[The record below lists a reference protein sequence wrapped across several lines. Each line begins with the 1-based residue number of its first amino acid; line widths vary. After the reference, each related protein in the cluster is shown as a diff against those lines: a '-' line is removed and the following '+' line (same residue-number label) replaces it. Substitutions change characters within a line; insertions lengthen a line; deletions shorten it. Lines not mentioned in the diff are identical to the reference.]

1 MTLKELIMQVSFDEL
16 LPCLKEQEA
25 ENDKD
30 LYCFREAYDRLRNM
44 EPEPDYQ
51 GTVHIKWSGDEDDE
65 DRWISVSNLHDAS
78 WAQCLSKEIAV
89 AEDVHLR
96 LEELAMHCL
105 WEITFYG
112 FSPEEQGKT
121 FGRMF
126 DREKPKNRYEM
137 ALDRLEESI
146 WKHQNPR
153 RLRSRGPHGI
163 RLIELEFPL
172 RWGDNRM
179 NRSKRKRKYR
189 QERRREYL
197 KRMSRRLELVESLAI
212 PESSFN
218 RSDVEFMLTI
228 DYGREWNYYAVTHG
242 HEGRLAYIAESMAKY
257 QKLDLDM
264 YNHAIVC
271 VHYPSLY
278 PLETAE
284 IREFEDFMRSHLK
297 YKEIRLGT
305 IVIPDDNREV
315 EVQLLLSKLK
325 A

>member
-16 LPCLKEQEA
+16 LPCLKEREA

-30 LYCFREAYDRLRNM
+30 FYLFREAYDRLRNM
-44 EPEPDYQ
+44 EPDLGYK
-51 GTVHIKWSGDEDDE
+51 GTVRVEWCGDEE
-65 DRWISVSNLHDAS
+65 DRWISVSNMHDAD
-78 WAQCLSKEIAV
+78 WEQCLSKEIAV

-96 LEELAMHCL
+96 LEELAMYCL

-112 FSPEEQGKT
+112 FSPEEQSKT
-121 FGRMF
+121 FDRMLGRV
-126 DREKPKNRYEM
+126 KPQNRYEI

-163 RLIELEFPL
+163 RLIALEFPL
-172 RWGDNRM
+172 KWGDNRM
-179 NRSKRKRKYR
+179 NRSKRKREYR

-218 RSDVEFMLTI
+218 RSDVEFMLTV
-228 DYGREWNYYAVTHG
+228 DYGREWNFHAVTHG

-284 IREFEDFMRSHLK
+284 IREFEDFIRSHLK

-305 IVIPDDNREV
+305 IVMPDDNREV